1 MGARAACQG
10 GVDLLFLLCCQD
22 LLDFWDRTRG
32 PWDVCRTGKWCGGLR
47 EWTKVRSEESTG
59 ARLNRGPLR
68 GVELPVSFLH
78 QLKDSRHVS
87 FLFRGQR
94 LRGRGQEAVES
105 LRSEGTL
112 GRRAGHGDLSV
123 ECGLGYSSRSE
134 ESGAVH
140 FLQSRSLYSCN
151 VTTGWCTLACLKSCC
166 CHAFLVGGVVSC
178 NRWLPRVT
186 RGGRTSCPRG

>member
-10 GVDLLFLLCCQD
+10 SVDLFLLLLCQD

-32 PWDVCRTGKWCGGLR
+32 PRDVCRTGKWCGGLR

-87 FLFRGQR
+87 FLLRGQR
-94 LRGRGQEAVES
+94 LRGRGQEAIERLGS
-105 LRSEGTL
+105 QGTL

-134 ESGAVH
+134 ESGTVH
-140 FLQSRSLYSCN
+140 LPQSCFLYSCRML
-151 VTTGWCTLACLKSCC
+151 VFKLLE
-166 CHAFLVGGVVSC
+166 FL
-178 NRWLPRVT
+178 RRVDVFHWF
-186 RGGRTSCPRG
+186 P